1 MKQQDHSLSEDPNI
15 GDFTTD
21 CLYIAIAACKRSQ
34 HTSDR
39 DFANRCELELQQ
51 RIRTADRL
59 LGERRVSA

>member
-1 MKQQDHSLSEDPNI
+1 MKQQDRASAEDPNI

-21 CLYIAIAACKRSQ
+21 CLYTAIAACKSSQ

-59 LGERRVSA
+59 LRERRVSA